1 LRKQRLGEEISKLI
15 FGRYRQELHNTSLQ
29 FFTHNVAINV
39 EVLGAFMKDRV
50 GSYVKG
56 TLIITIKDGK
66 LGASDV
72 QVLKKVNKPLEFTCS
87 RGEGAILSLRRGTSI
102 VGCFLVRQE
111 IRD

>member
-1 LRKQRLGEEISKLI
+1 
-15 FGRYRQELHNTSLQ
+15 
-29 FFTHNVAINV
+29 VAINV